1 MNERIDFDAAK
12 VLISEYRKVRH
23 FEEDDMLFGPAA
35 FVMLLAA
42 VALFAGL
49 VALQFAASRARKREL
64 RAWWLPIASLVA
76 AIGFSAPNF
85 IEAFSRHVLCGSL
98 FRLRSRPC
106 PVLLP
111 AVVFTLVYVRQR
123 RKMEMSRQLNKMNV
137 QDL

>member
-1 MNERIDFDAAK
+1 
-12 VLISEYRKVRH
+12 
-23 FEEDDMLFGPAA
+23 MLFGPAA

-49 VALQFAASRARKREL
+49 VALQFAASRARNAIAGL
-64 RAWWLPIASLVA
+64 VLSIASLVA

-85 IEAFSRHVLCGSL
+85 IEAFRVMFSAGAFFASVLALALYC
-98 FRLRSRPC
+98 
-106 PVLLP
+106 LP

>member
-1 MNERIDFDAAK
+1 
-12 VLISEYRKVRH
+12 
-23 FEEDDMLFGPAA
+23 MLFGPAA

-49 VALQFAASRARKREL
+49 VALQFAASRARNAIAGL
-64 RAWWLPIASLVA
+64 VLPSLVA

-85 IEAFSRHVLCGSL
+85 IEAFRVMFSAGAFFASVLALALYC
-98 FRLRSRPC
+98 
-106 PVLLP
+106 LP

>member
-1 MNERIDFDAAK
+1 
-12 VLISEYRKVRH
+12 
-23 FEEDDMLFGPAA
+23 MLFGPAA

-49 VALQFAASRARKREL
+49 VALQFAASRARNAIAGL
-64 RAWWLPIASLVA
+64 VLPIASPAA

-85 IEAFSRHVLCGSL
+85 IEAFRVMFSAGAFFASVLALALYC
-98 FRLRSRPC
+98 
-106 PVLLP
+106 LP

>member
-1 MNERIDFDAAK
+1 
-12 VLISEYRKVRH
+12 
-23 FEEDDMLFGPAA
+23 MLFGPAA

-49 VALQFAASRARKREL
+49 VALQFAASRARNAIAGL
-64 RAWWLPIASLVA
+64 VLPIASLVA
-76 AIGFSAPNF
+76 AIGFSAPNC
-85 IEAFSRHVLCGSL
+85 IEAFRVMFSAGAFFASVLALALYC
-98 FRLRSRPC
+98 
-106 PVLLP
+106 LP

>member
-1 MNERIDFDAAK
+1 
-12 VLISEYRKVRH
+12 
-23 FEEDDMLFGPAA
+23 MLFGPAA

-49 VALQFAASRARKREL
+49 VALQFAASRARNAIAGL
-64 RAWWLPIASLVA
+64 VLPIASLVA

-85 IEAFSRHVLCGSL
+85 SAGAFFASVLALALYC
-98 FRLRSRPC
+98 
-106 PVLLP
+106 LP

>member
-1 MNERIDFDAAK
+1 
-12 VLISEYRKVRH
+12 
-23 FEEDDMLFGPAA
+23 MLFGPAA

-42 VALFAGL
+42 VALFAGIGGASVRGL
-49 VALQFAASRARKREL
+49 EGEKRDCGLGAADSVPRGRHRLLRPEL
-64 RAWWLPIASLVA
+64 HRGV
-76 AIGFSAPNF
+76 
-85 IEAFSRHVLCGSL
+85 SRHVLCGSL

>member
-1 MNERIDFDAAK
+1 
-12 VLISEYRKVRH
+12 
-23 FEEDDMLFGPAA
+23 MLFGPAA

-49 VALQFAASRARKREL
+49 VALQFAASRARNAIAGL
-64 RAWWLPIASLVA
+64 VLPIASLVA
-76 AIGFSAPNF
+76 AIGF
-85 IEAFSRHVLCGSL
+85 IEAFRVMFSAGAFFASVLALALYC
-98 FRLRSRPC
+98 
-106 PVLLP
+106 LP

>member
-1 MNERIDFDAAK
+1 
-12 VLISEYRKVRH
+12 
-23 FEEDDMLFGPAA
+23 MLFGPAA

-49 VALQFAASRARKREL
+49 VALQFAASRARNAIAGL
-64 RAWWLPIASLVA
+64 VLPIASLVA

-85 IEAFSRHVLCGSL
+85 IEAFRVMFSAGAFFASVLALALALYC
-98 FRLRSRPC
+98 
-106 PVLLP
+106 LP

-123 RKMEMSRQLNKMNV
+123 RKMEMLRQLNKMNV

>member
-1 MNERIDFDAAK
+1 
-12 VLISEYRKVRH
+12 
-23 FEEDDMLFGPAA
+23 MLFGPAA

-49 VALQFAASRARKREL
+49 VALQFAASRARNAIAGL
-64 RAWWLPIASLVA
+64 VLQIASLVA

-85 IEAFSRHVLCGSL
+85 IEAFRVMFSAGAFFASVLALALYC
-98 FRLRSRPC
+98 
-106 PVLLP
+106 LP

-123 RKMEMSRQLNKMNV
+123 RKMEMLRQLNKMNV

>member
-1 MNERIDFDAAK
+1 
-12 VLISEYRKVRH
+12 
-23 FEEDDMLFGPAA
+23 MLFGPAA

-49 VALQFAASRARKREL
+49 VALQFAASRARNAIAGL
-64 RAWWLPIASLVA
+64 VLPIASLVA
-76 AIGFSAPNF
+76 AICFSAPNF
-85 IEAFSRHVLCGSL
+85 IEAFRVMFSAGAFFASVLALALYC
-98 FRLRSRPC
+98 
-106 PVLLP
+106 LP

>member
-1 MNERIDFDAAK
+1 
-12 VLISEYRKVRH
+12 
-23 FEEDDMLFGPAA
+23 MLFGPAA

-49 VALQFAASRARKREL
+49 VALQFAASRARNAIAGL
-64 RAWWLPIASLVA
+64 VLPIASLVA
-76 AIGFSAPNF
+76 AIGFSAPNS
-85 IEAFSRHVLCGSL
+85 IEAFRVMFSAGAFFASVLALALYC
-98 FRLRSRPC
+98 
-106 PVLLP
+106 LP

>member
-1 MNERIDFDAAK
+1 
-12 VLISEYRKVRH
+12 
-23 FEEDDMLFGPAA
+23 MLFGPAA

-49 VALQFAASRARKREL
+49 VALQFAASRARNAIAGL
-64 RAWWLPIASLVA
+64 LPIASLVA

-85 IEAFSRHVLCGSL
+85 IEAFRVMFSAGAFFASVLALALYC
-98 FRLRSRPC
+98 
-106 PVLLP
+106 LP